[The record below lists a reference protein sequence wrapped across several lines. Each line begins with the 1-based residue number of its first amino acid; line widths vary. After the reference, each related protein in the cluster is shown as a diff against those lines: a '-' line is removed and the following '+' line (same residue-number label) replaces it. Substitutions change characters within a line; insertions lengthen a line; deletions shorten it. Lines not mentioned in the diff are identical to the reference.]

1 MIISK
6 TPLRVSFFGGGTDLP
21 SFYKSKDYGSVLSA
35 GIDSYIYV
43 TIKKH
48 SELFL
53 EKYRLQYSETEL
65 GDNFN
70 KIKNPIIREC
80 LRYLN
85 ITDNI
90 YISTVA
96 DAPGASG
103 LGSSSSFCVGL
114 LKALYK
120 YKGEDVSAGRLAK
133 EAAHIE
139 IDLLKRPMGK
149 QDAYAAAFGGLNYFR
164 FNNDQTVTIKPL
176 VLSDENKKIIFDN
189 MLSFWTGVARPS
201 EAILEEQNNNHKLN
215 QPVLEK
221 IRKQADMMSDYFG
234 SNDLSVERL
243 GKLLHEGWLL
253 KKTLS
258 SNISNSRIDELY
270 DIALKSGALGGK
282 ISGAGSGGFLN
293 IIAPKDKHKEV
304 IKKITESGLHFYKFN
319 ISPNGAQVYV
329 L

>member
-1 MIISK
+1 M
-6 TPLRVSFFGGGTDLP
+6 
-21 SFYKSKDYGSVLSA
+21 
-35 GIDSYIYV
+35 
-43 TIKKH
+43 
-48 SELFL
+48 
-53 EKYRLQYSETEL
+53 QYSETEL

-70 KIKNPIIREC
+70 NIKNPIIREC

-164 FNNDQTVTIKPL
+164 FNNDQTVSIKPL

-221 IRKQADMMSDYFG
+221 IRKQADMMSDYFS
-234 SNDLSVERL
+234 SNDLSVEKL